1 MKIDGSLS
9 PTQRAY
15 LLTHIGTLAADFEK
29 LSCDP
34 VQIQP
39 KQ

>member
-1 MKIDGSLS
+1 M
-9 PTQRAY
+9 
-15 LLTHIGTLAADFEK
+15 AADFDK

-39 KQ
+39 KQYEEKEILDLK